1 MNLRRSPLPLSDAE
15 LLADACHRER
25 VGAYWLT
32 KHVAVVMGVSVNSVR
47 RMNIPRHHLE
57 TNRNSTRSI
66 VVFWPPEVRVWMKA
80 RSTNQARKAS

>member
-1 MNLRRSPLPLSDAE
+1 MRPPALLSEAHAIE
-15 LLADACHRER
+15 QAN
-25 VGAYWLT
+25 GYWLT